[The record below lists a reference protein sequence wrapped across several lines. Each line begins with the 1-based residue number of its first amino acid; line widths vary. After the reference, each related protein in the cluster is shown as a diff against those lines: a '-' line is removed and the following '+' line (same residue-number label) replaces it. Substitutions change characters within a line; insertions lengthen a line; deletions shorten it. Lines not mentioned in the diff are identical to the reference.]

1 MTECFGSRAGN
12 PGSEMAWT
20 DQMDGSHYMTVNGF
34 AYQRLEFKF
43 GQPKEVSDA
52 SQADFKANYP
62 DW

>member
-1 MTECFGSRAGN
+1 
-12 PGSEMAWT
+12 MAWT
-20 DQMDGSHYMTVNGF
+20 DQMDGSHYMTVNGV

-43 GQPKEVSDA
+43 GQPKEVGDA